1 MNDEQQR
8 DNAEHKLQRDMEG
21 RCIFNLLVNIRHDFT
36 SRLLSNLILSLLIFL
51 GMDDEERLAYVN
63 RMSTTVFE
71 EIIQKKNGE
80 PSKWQ
85 SYWEKDENDIEQ
97 WTQEEISRDPVKG
110 LLTAVEQGNVS
121 LVQQYVGQD
130 PSLLNARDSDGYTA
144 LHRSA
149 GGNHLKICEYLL
161 ESGAD
166 IHALTDDKWTA
177 LHCAAF
183 WNHYE
188 IASLLLQNGIN
199 INAQTNGG
207 QTPLHLAASQ
217 KNNREI
223 IQLLLMHPFVNV
235 NITNNL
241 NETPMIIARR
251 SSSVHCL
258 FDPYTDALVKL
269 K

>member
-1 MNDEQQR
+1 
-8 DNAEHKLQRDMEG
+8 
-21 RCIFNLLVNIRHDFT
+21 
-36 SRLLSNLILSLLIFL
+36 
-51 GMDDEERLAYVN
+51 MDDDERLEYIN
-63 RMSTTVFE
+63 KLSTVVFD
-71 EIIQKKNGE
+71 EIIEKKNGE

-97 WTQEEISRDPVKG
+97 WTPEEISRDPIKG
-110 LLTAVEQGNVS
+110 LLTAVEQGDLL
-121 LVQQYVGQD
+121 LVQQYINQD
-130 PSLLNARDSDGYTA
+130 RALINARDSDGYTA

-149 GGNHLKICEYLL
+149 SGNHLKICEYLIQ
-161 ESGAD
+161 SGAD

-183 WNHYE
+183 WNNYE
-188 IASLLLQNGIN
+188 IGSLLLQNGID

-217 KNNREI
+217 TNNREM
-223 IQLLLMHPFVNV
+223 IQLLLMHPFINV
-235 NITNNL
+235 NIPNKL
-241 NETPMIIARR
+241 NETPMIIAKR

-258 FDPYTDALVKL
+258 FDLYTDALMKL

>member
-1 MNDEQQR
+1 MTRLNSLDKMNDDDDQQR
-8 DNAEHKLQRDMEG
+8 VIAENELRKEME
-21 RCIFNLLVNIRHDFT
+21 
-36 SRLLSNLILSLLIFL
+36 
-51 GMDDEERLAYVN
+51 GMDDDQRLAYVN
-63 RMSTTVFE
+63 QLSSTIYD
-71 EIIQKKNGE
+71 EIIVKKTGE

-97 WTQEEISRDPVKG
+97 WTEEEIRQDPIKG
-110 LLTAVEQGNVS
+110 LLTAVEQGNLS
-121 LVQQYVGQD
+121 LVQKYIDQD

-149 GGNHLKICEYLL
+149 SGDHLKICEYLL

-166 IHALTDDKWTA
+166 IHALTDDKWNA

-183 WNHYE
+183 WNNYQ
-188 IASLLLQNGIN
+188 IGSLLLQNGIDLN
-199 INAQTNGG
+199 GQTNGG

-217 KNNREI
+217 SNNREMV
-223 IQLLLMHPFVNV
+223 QLLLMHPFINV
-235 NITNNL
+235 NIMNKL
-241 NETPMIIARR
+241 NESPMVIAKR

-258 FDPYTDALVKL
+258 FDLYTDALMKL

>member
-1 MNDEQQR
+1 MTNDRQC
-8 DNAEHKLQRDMEG
+8 DTMDK
-21 RCIFNLLVNIRHDFT
+21 NLPKEMADLD
-36 SRLLSNLILSLLIFL
+36 
-51 GMDDEERLAYVN
+51 DDERLEYIN
-63 RMSTTVFE
+63 KLNTVVFD

-85 SYWEKDENDIEQ
+85 SFWEQDENDIEHWSKQ
-97 WTQEEISRDPVKG
+97 EISEDPVKG
-110 LLTAVEQGNVS
+110 LLTAVEDGD
-121 LVQQYVGQD
+121 LLRVQEYINQD
-130 PSLLNARDSDGYTA
+130 KSLLHACDNDGYTA

-149 GGNHLKICEYLL
+149 SGNHLEICQYLL

-166 IHALTDDKWTA
+166 IHALTIDKWNP

-183 WNHYE
+183 WNNYE
-188 IASLLLQNGIN
+188 IGSLLIQNGID

-217 KNNREI
+217 SNNRQI
-223 IQLLLMHPFVNV
+223 IQLLLMHPFINV
-235 NITNNL
+235 NIQNKL
-241 NETPMIIARR
+241 NETAMTIAKR

-258 FDPYTDALVKL
+258 FDLYTDALMKL

>member
-1 MNDEQQR
+1 
-8 DNAEHKLQRDMEG
+8 
-21 RCIFNLLVNIRHDFT
+21 
-36 SRLLSNLILSLLIFL
+36 
-51 GMDDEERLAYVN
+51 MDQDERLEYIN
-63 RMSTTVFE
+63 RLSTVVYD

-97 WTQEEISRDPVKG
+97 WTNEEISRDPIKG
-110 LLTAVEQGNVS
+110 LLTAVEQDNFE
-121 LVQQYVGQD
+121 LVQQYLKHDQ
-130 PSLLNARDSDGYTA
+130 SLLYACDSDGYTA

-149 GGNHLKICEYLL
+149 SGNHLKICEYLL
-161 ESGAD
+161 ELGAN
-166 IHALTDDKWTA
+166 IHALTEDKWTA

-183 WNHYE
+183 WNNYE
-188 IASLLLQNGIN
+188 IVSLLLQNGTD

-207 QTPLHLAASQ
+207 QTALHLAASQ
-217 KNNREI
+217 TNNREV
-223 IQLLLMHPFVNV
+223 IQLLLMHPFINV
-235 NITNNL
+235 NILNKL

-258 FDPYTDALVKL
+258 FDVYKDALIKL

>member
-1 MNDEQQR
+1 MRKKDYRKKWKVGVLENRNLRVPRSDLPFIER
-8 DNAEHKLQRDMEG
+8 T
-21 RCIFNLLVNIRHDFT
+21 IFV
-36 SRLLSNLILSLLIFL
+36 
-51 GMDDEERLAYVN
+51 GMDDDERLAYIN
-63 RMSTTVFE
+63 KLNTTVYN
-71 EIIQKKNGE
+71 EIIEKKNGE

-85 SYWEKDENDIEQ
+85 SYWEKDEDDIEQ
-97 WTQEEISRDPVKG
+97 WTEEEIRRDPVKG
-110 LLTAVEQGNVS
+110 LLTAVEQGD
-121 LVQQYVGQD
+121 LLRVQEYINQD
-130 PSLLNARDSDGYTA
+130 RSLLNARDSDGYTP

-149 GGNHLKICEYLL
+149 SGNHLKICEYLL

-166 IHALTDDKWTA
+166 IYALTDDKWNA

-183 WNHYE
+183 WNNYQ
-188 IASLLLQNGIN
+188 IGSLLIQNGID

-223 IQLLLMHPFVNV
+223 IQLLLMHPFINV
-235 NITNNL
+235 NISNKL
-241 NETPMIIARR
+241 NETPMIIAKR

-258 FDPYTDALVKL
+258 FDLYTDALIKL

>member
-1 MNDEQQR
+1 
-8 DNAEHKLQRDMEG
+8 
-21 RCIFNLLVNIRHDFT
+21 
-36 SRLLSNLILSLLIFL
+36 
-51 GMDDEERLAYVN
+51 MDDDERLEYIN
-63 RMSTTVFE
+63 KLSTVVFD
-71 EIIQKKNGE
+71 EIIEKKNGE

-97 WTQEEISRDPVKG
+97 WTPEEISRDPIKG
-110 LLTAVEQGNVS
+110 LLTAVEQGDLL
-121 LVQQYVGQD
+121 LVQQYINQD
-130 PSLLNARDSDGYTA
+130 RALLNARDSDGYTA

-149 GGNHLKICEYLL
+149 SGNHLKICEYLIQ
-161 ESGAD
+161 SGAD

-188 IASLLLQNGIN
+188 IGSLLLQNGID

-217 KNNREI
+217 TNNREM
-223 IQLLLMHPFVNV
+223 IQLLLMHPFINV
-235 NITNNL
+235 NIPNKL
-241 NETPMIIARR
+241 NETPMIIAKR

-258 FDPYTDALVKL
+258 FDLYTDALTNL

>member
-1 MNDEQQR
+1 
-8 DNAEHKLQRDMEG
+8 
-21 RCIFNLLVNIRHDFT
+21 
-36 SRLLSNLILSLLIFL
+36 
-51 GMDDEERLAYVN
+51 MDDDERLAYIN

-71 EIIQKKNGE
+71 EIIDKKNGE
-80 PSKWQ
+80 PSKWE

-97 WTQEEISRDPVKG
+97 WTKEEISRDPVKG
-110 LLTAVEQGNVS
+110 LLTAVEQGDLS
-121 LVQQYVGQD
+121 LVQQYIDGD
-130 PSLLNARDSDGYTA
+130 SSLLKASDSDGYTA

-149 GGNHLKICEYLL
+149 SGNHLKICEYLL
-161 ESGAD
+161 KCGAD
-166 IHALTDDKWTA
+166 VHALTNDKWTA

-188 IASLLLQNGIN
+188 IASLLLQNGID

-217 KNNREI
+217 SNNREM
-223 IQLLLMHPFVNV
+223 IQLLLMHPFINV
-235 NITNNL
+235 NIINSL
-241 NETPMIIARR
+241 NETPMIIAKR

-258 FDPYTDALVKL
+258 FDLYTDALTKL